1 MSDTLNTKRSTTRPV
16 FLLVDTTVLAWL
28 ALAVGGLGLAHL
40 GVLAA
45 VYGLGIEDGW
55 GVVTLFHLDREQ
67 NIPSLFSGLALGLAS
82 LIVLMS
88 AKTKTGD
95 ALEVRAR
102 WLLSAALLFL
112 ALDEWVSIHERLD
125 AFMKTLGDFSGA
137 LSHAWVLPYGI
148 GLVACLVVLLPW
160 GLRQSRAVQFSFAAA
175 VAVYA
180 AGALGCEVLH
190 ACYIAGDLPQSVP
203 VTPLGG
209 DLIATLEEM
218 LELTGLLLLIGA
230 SFRLLAE
237 SGGPALVM
245 LASSRNQA
253 EPKE

>member
-1 MSDTLNTKRSTTRPV
+1 MSDTLNTNRSTTRPV
-16 FLLVDTTVLAWL
+16 FLLVDTTVLASL

-40 GVLAA
+40 GVLGA

-88 AKTKTGD
+88 AKTKAGD
-95 ALEVRAR
+95 TLEVRAR

-203 VTPLGG
+203 ITPLGG

-230 SFRLLAE
+230 CFRLLAE

-245 LASSRNQA
+245 LASGRNQSGT
-253 EPKE
+253 EE